1 MYDLLDILNLTN
13 RMEDNT
19 MKEGRLFFDHS
30 TRRFDVVFDKWE
42 LQSGEDRIYG
52 GLHCGQILE
61 IFTVEYGW
69 MPTRIEYDSRYDDPE
84 LDFYYG
90 DRGWYLVG
98 MESIT
103 SLSGRTVRIY
113 A

>member
-1 MYDLLDILNLTN
+1 
-13 RMEDNT
+13 

-30 TRRFDVVFDKWE
+30 TRRFDVGFDKRE
-42 LQSGEDRIYG
+42 LHSCEDLSYG